1 MQISL
6 YFNGWNLITERQA
19 ICIMADIQEVQQQIL
34 DEFRALNDWTER
46 YKHIIKQGQQLDP
59 LDEEYKVE
67 ENLVRGCQSQVWL
80 HTRLEDG
87 KVIFEADS
95 DAAIT
100 KGLVA
105 LMVRFYSNQDP
116 QTIIDTSP
124 DFIKKIGMEQHL
136 SPTRSNG
143 LASMIKQMKIYAMAY
158 KTKMQKEQTEA

>member
-1 MQISL
+1 M
-6 YFNGWNLITERQA
+6 T
-19 ICIMADIQEVQQQIL
+19 IQEKQDRIIR
-34 DEFRALNDWTER
+34 EFSALPDWQER
-46 YKHIIKQGQQLDP
+46 YKHIIKTGQKLPP
-59 LDEEYKVE
+59 LDEKYKVE

-80 HTRLEDG
+80 NTRFEDG

-105 LMVRFYSNQDP
+105 LMVNFYSGEEPD
-116 QTIIDTSP
+116 TIMTTNP
-124 DFIKKIGMEQHL
+124 DFIKKIGMQEHL

-158 KTKMQKEQTEA
+158 KSKMAQQN

>member
-1 MQISL
+1 MS
-6 YFNGWNLITERQA
+6 
-19 ICIMADIQEVQQQIL
+19 DIQETQLEIIN
-34 DEFRALNDWTER
+34 EFKALSDWTER
-46 YKHIIKQGQQLDP
+46 YKHIIKQGRTLDP

-80 HTRLEDG
+80 HTSLENG

-105 LMVRFYSNQDP
+105 LMVRFYSGHEP
-116 QTIIDTSP
+116 ETIIETSP
-124 DFIKKIGMEQHL
+124 DFIKKIGMEEHL

-143 LASMIKQMKIYAMAY
+143 LASMVKQMKIYAMAY
-158 KTKMQKEQTEA
+158 KTKMEREQAEA

>member
-1 MQISL
+1 MSVSCQKA
-6 YFNGWNLITERQA
+6 T
-19 ICIMADIQEVQQQIL
+19 IMVDIQTEQQNIIR
-34 DEFRALNDWTER
+34 EFAALSDWTER
-46 YKHIIKQGQQLDP
+46 YKHLIALGRDLAE
-59 LDEEYKVE
+59 LDEQYKVE

-80 HTRLEDG
+80 HTSFSDG

-105 LMVRFYSNQDP
+105 LMVRFYSHRTP
-116 QTIIDTSP
+116 EEILQTNP
-124 DFIKKIGMEQHL
+124 AFIKKIGLQEHL

-158 KTKMQKEQTEA
+158 KTKVGKTV